1 MNADKTVWLKIVSDS
16 IIPLLGFFLW
26 DWSIYFIVLF
36 LCLDLISHELVY
48 HLNFNFLRKFQ
59 NHSFSKGSLL
69 SLPLVLISL
78 AIIQF
83 SLLVLYS
90 ESNPLKELIEF
101 LSYEDMGI
109 AQGYI
114 LIPLIGL
121 MAFQEMKL
129 FQMRRDINTINID
142 IFIKAH
148 IKKRLILLICTLV
161 GLGLAYVQLPEIMIL
176 VLIILTMSALQFL
189 LSSR

>member
-1 MNADKTVWLKIVSDS
+1 MNAKKTVWLKIVSDS

-48 HLNFNFLRKFQ
+48 HLKFNFLRKAHNQ
-59 NHSFSKGSLL
+59 SFSKGSLL
-69 SLPLVLISL
+69 SLPLVLVSL
-78 AIIQF
+78 AIIQL
-83 SLLVLYS
+83 SLLLFYS
-90 ESNPLKELIEF
+90 NSNPLKELIEF

-129 FQMRRDINTINID
+129 FKMRRDIGTINID
-142 IFIKAH
+142 TFIKTH
-148 IKKRLILLICTLV
+148 IKKRAILVVCTFI
-161 GLGLAYVQLPEIMIL
+161 GLGLAYVHPPEILIL
-176 VLIILTMSALQFL
+176 ILIILTLSTLQYL
-189 LSSR
+189 LFTR

>member
-1 MNADKTVWLKIVSDS
+1 
-16 IIPLLGFFLW
+16 
-26 DWSIYFIVLF
+26 
-36 LCLDLISHELVY
+36 
-48 HLNFNFLRKFQ
+48 
-59 NHSFSKGSLL
+59 
-69 SLPLVLISL
+69 
-78 AIIQF
+78 
-83 SLLVLYS
+83 
-90 ESNPLKELIEF
+90 
-101 LSYEDMGI
+101 MGI

>member
-26 DWSIYFIVLF
+26 DWSLYFIVLF
-36 LCLDLISHELVY
+36 LCLDLISNELVY
-48 HLNFNFLRKFQ
+48 HLKFNFLRKVHNQ
-59 NHSFSKGSLL
+59 SFSKNSLL
-69 SLPLVLISL
+69 SLPLVLVSL
-78 AIIQF
+78 TIIQF
-83 SLLVLYS
+83 SLLVLNS

-114 LIPLIGL
+114 LIPFIGL

-129 FQMRRDINTINID
+129 FKMRKDIDTINID
-142 IFIKAH
+142 TFIKIH
-148 IKKRLILLICTLV
+148 IKKRAILLICTLV
-161 GLGLAYVQLPEIMIL
+161 GLVLACAQPPERMIL
-176 VLIILTMSALQFL
+176 ILIILIMSVLQYL

>member
-1 MNADKTVWLKIVSDS
+1 MNADKTVWLKIISDS

-26 DWSIYFIVLF
+26 DWSIFFIVLF

-48 HLNFNFLRKFQ
+48 HLKLNFLRKFQ

-148 IKKRLILLICTLV
+148 IKKRVILLICTLV
-161 GLGLAYVQLPEIMIL
+161 GLGLAYVQPPEIMIL